1 MNEIY
6 AMANITKFNAI
17 ENQLNHLLINKL
29 NDSDKM
35 TDGQTEVDRLT
46 D

>member
-17 ENQLNHLLINKL
+17 ENQLNYLVINKV
-29 NDSDKM
+29 NDADKM
-35 TDGQTEVDRLT
+35 TDGRKWSD
-46 D
+46 